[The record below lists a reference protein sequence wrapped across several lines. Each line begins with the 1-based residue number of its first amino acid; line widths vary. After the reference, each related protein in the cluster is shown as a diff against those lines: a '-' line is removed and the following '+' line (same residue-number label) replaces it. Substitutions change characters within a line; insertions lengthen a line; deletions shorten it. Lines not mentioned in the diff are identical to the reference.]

1 MMNHLNHVIFDY
13 TSFLGASC
21 NKKWTFLE
29 AMTTFAPVFSTVW
42 KDSIKENTKPEDR
55 LWDMALKSLSAR
67 KSDEVNLVV
76 LFKLARLEGI
86 SKLTVI
92 MPYALEPEQIQYME
106 QRSHLKVCCK
116 GLEEFVVD
124 LGADDKVK
132 DNVMV

>member
-1 MMNHLNHVIFDY
+1 MNHLNHVIFDY